1 MQISAAGEGGR
12 MTGREPARPVRA
24 AAHELFR
31 PTADEAARASRL
43 ARADAA
49 SRARTA
55 PDRTDTSSLDRSRTE
70 ASDAEAKAERART
83 ADQTARSR
91 AQDARQEARDEAR
104 ADEARTEAVRA
115 RKALDRKTLA
125 NKTLARDSADPAA
138 RRADD
143 HAGQAEARKPAAG
156 PPAQAGAAAQAEA
169 VHAAAA
175 AGEGTGE
182 IDPDDETE
190 VENAAGD
197 APPGSLLA
205 LLAAPAPASPATA
218 GAAVTS
224 EGGATANGP
233 GIAAAGKP
241 AVPVAADPATERR
254 SETGEGA
261 AAAPAGQAMPDPSA
275 AQAGAGIG
283 GIDAKSVGAKAGLE
297 ASAGPEAKGAAAGA
311 DTVQGRPAVSV
322 QAPLSAVPMTVGMRA
337 LSGTNRF
344 EIRLD
349 PIELGRIDVRLDIDR
364 EHGVKAHLV
373 VERPETLALLQRDA
387 GSLQQALA
395 QAGLNPGD
403 GALSFSLRDEGGR
416 NPQREQTERPPGTD
430 RPGVEAAEERQ
441 AALAPLRSLAR
452 PLDLRI

>member
-31 PTADEAARASRL
+31 PAADEAARASRL

-49 SRARTA
+49 SQARTA
-55 PDRTDTSSLDRSRTE
+55 PDRADTSSPERSRTE
-70 ASDAEAKAERART
+70 ASDAEARAERART
-83 ADQTARSR
+83 ADQAARSR

-115 RKALDRKTLA
+115 RKVLA
-125 NKTLARDSADPAA
+125 HKALARGSEDPAA
-138 RRADD
+138 QRADD
-143 HAGQAEARKPAAG
+143 RAGQAEARKPAAG
-156 PPAQAGAAAQAEA
+156 PPAQAGAAVQAEA

-190 VENAAGD
+190 EDVEDAAGD

-205 LLAAPAPASPATA
+205 LLAAPAPTSPATA

-224 EGGATANGP
+224 AGGATANGP

-261 AAAPAGQAMPDPSA
+261 AAAPAGPAMPDPSA

-283 GIDAKSVGAKAGLE
+283 GIDAKSVGAKAGPD
-297 ASAGPEAKGAAAGA
+297 ANAGPEAKGAAVGA

-430 RPGVEAAEERQ
+430 RPGRESAEERQ

>member
-12 MTGREPARPVRA
+12 MAGREPARPVRA
-24 AAHELFR
+24 AAHEFFR
-31 PTADEAARASRL
+31 PIADEAARASRL

-83 ADQTARSR
+83 ADQAARSR
-91 AQDARQEARDEAR
+91 AQDARQEARDDAR
-104 ADEARTEAVRA
+104 ADETRTEAVRA
-115 RKALDRKTLA
+115 RKVLA
-125 NKTLARDSADPAA
+125 HKTLARGSEDPAA

-143 HAGQAEARKPAAG
+143 RAGQAEARKPAAG
-156 PPAQAGAAAQAEA
+156 PPAQAGAAVQAEA

-190 VENAAGD
+190 EDVEDAAGD

-205 LLAAPAPASPATA
+205 LLAAPAPTSPATA

-224 EGGATANGP
+224 AGGATANGP
-233 GIAAAGKP
+233 GIAAVGKP
-241 AVPVAADPATERR
+241 AVPVAADPVTESR
-254 SETGEGA
+254 SETGEGT

-275 AQAGAGIG
+275 AQAGMGIG
-283 GIDAKSVGAKAGLE
+283 GIDAKSVEAK
-297 ASAGPEAKGAAAGA
+297 AGPEAKGAAAGA
-311 DTVQGRPAVSV
+311 GTVQGRPAVSV

-337 LSGTNRF
+337 LSGTNHF

-416 NPQREQTERPPGTD
+416 NPQREQAERPPGTD
-430 RPGVEAAEERQ
+430 RPGVEAVEERQ